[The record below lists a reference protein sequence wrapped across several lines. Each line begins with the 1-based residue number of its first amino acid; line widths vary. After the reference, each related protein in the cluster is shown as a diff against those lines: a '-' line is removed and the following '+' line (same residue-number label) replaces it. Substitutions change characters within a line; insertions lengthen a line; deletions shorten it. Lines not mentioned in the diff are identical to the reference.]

1 MEHLTNEELDRLEQV
16 LTEIENQY
24 DEKLDAIAKLI
35 DYDDKII
42 DVEVEFADGGVDI
55 INLDRKT
62 FKEI

>member
-1 MEHLTNEELDRLEQV
+1 MEHLTNEELERLEQV
-16 LTEIENQY
+16 LTEIESQY
-24 DEKLDAIAKLI
+24 DEEFDACAILI

-62 FKEI
+62 FKKI